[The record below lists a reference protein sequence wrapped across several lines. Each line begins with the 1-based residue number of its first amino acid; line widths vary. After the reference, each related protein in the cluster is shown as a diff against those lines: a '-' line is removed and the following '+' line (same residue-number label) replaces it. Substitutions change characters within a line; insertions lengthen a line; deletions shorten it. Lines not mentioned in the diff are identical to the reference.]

1 MFMHGQEGVARDAL
15 IGAAR
20 RERSFSD
27 FAESGLISGL
37 GTYSTPCALEALAR
51 GSFLDLLRSR
61 ISPHTHI
68 GLQLSIPI
76 QQQIDDE
83 MATHCLGLTG
93 MILMASAVLSL
104 VERMRP
110 DFIPAPDYFP
120 PGHFISPLGED
131 SLPVAMLFH
140 RFVAGRSDGRALLG
154 GHFLWK
160 CASILGAYVESPDSF
175 PDGGETL
182 LTFQGRSRLRSTA
195 VVADLR
201 RFHRPAGSLAHFLR
215 LYPGSFPRTRILP
228 GMLGL
233 GSDPNHDGHF
243 SSLVRFASPF
253 GGRCLH

>member
-1 MFMHGQEGVARDAL
+1 MEL
-15 IGAAR
+15 L
-20 RERSFSD
+20 RERISCHSHV
-27 FAESGLISGL
+27 GL
-37 GTYSTPCALEALAR
+37 
-51 GSFLDLLRSR
+51 LL
-61 ISPHTHI
+61 T
-68 GLQLSIPI
+68 IPL
-76 QQQIDDE
+76 QQQINAE
-83 MATHCLGLTG
+83 TATQFLGLAGLILTAATIISLTG
-93 MILMASAVLSL
+93 RTRAEFIPP
-104 VERMRP
+104 P
-110 DFIPAPDYFP
+110 DFFP
-120 PGHFISPLGED
+120 PGRFVALLEEE
-131 SLPVAMLFH
+131 SLPVAILFH
-140 RFVAGRSDGRALLG
+140 RFVAGRVDGRTLLG